1 MTQTAYCQQSDVYRF
16 VPPGTLQ
23 VAARLVSA
31 VSTTAESMTLAGHGL
46 KTGQPI
52 TFRAES
58 GGSLPSP
65 LVAGTTYYAIVL
77 TPDAFQ
83 VSATEDGSAINL
95 SSTGSNVLC
104 VAPLPWDD
112 WIAECSALVEQGMPG
127 HTVPLL
133 NADDSV
139 PESVRSYTAL
149 LVAQR
154 ALAHVGAQTAA
165 AELVS
170 QMPFWSKQVEKWA
183 RGVPLR
189 GTQVPAAAN
198 CAITRSGASVDPR
211 GWERGTG
218 RLP

>member
-1 MTQTAYCQQSDVYRF
+1 MTAYCQQSDVYRF

-23 VAARLVSA
+23 APGRLVSS
-31 VSTTAESMTLAGHGL
+31 VSTTAESLTLAGHGL
-46 KTGQPI
+46 ATDDPI
-52 TFRAES
+52 LFRAES

-65 LVAGTTYYAIVL
+65 LAAGTTYYAIVL
-77 TPDAFQ
+77 TEDTLQ
-83 VSATEDGSAINL
+83 VAAAPAGSALNL
-95 SSTGSNVLC
+95 SSSGSNVILI
-104 VAPLPWDD
+104 APLKWDE
-112 WIAECSALVEQGMPG
+112 WIAEASAAVEQGMPA
-127 HTVPLL
+127 HKVPLL
-133 NADDSV
+133 NDDDSV

-154 ALAHVGAQTAA
+154 ALAHVGAHTAA
-165 AELVS
+165 AELVA

-183 RGVPLR
+183 KGVPLR
-189 GTQVPAAAN
+189 GTQVPASSN